1 MTLRKMSTKVLSVF
15 LAVIMIVA
23 LWAPAVSAAGHD
35 HAHKVEINY
44 DETKVRDALN
54 ALIGQLLGD
63 EAFYADYTVSEDSYY
78 VAIGDDVAYATILAG
93 KMGLGEDQFVTMNWE
108 NIDYDAIAKA
118 DLITIGYSEDMI
130 TGMVADVINDDAVVI
145 DWATIVGADKAGY
158 VSKVID
164 FAVDAAYAEKAG
176 EDFDYGKLGD
186 AWDYVADNYFFGY
199 ADLAEQYIDTVTDV
213 VIKIVEACED
223 KASVSPAKET
233 VKEVAEAYLYGY
245 VSFAKNYVKL
255 ASKINAENPDAIVV
269 LLSNY
274 NTFAGVGLEV
284 NIGEI
289 VIDLGDY
296 LTDGRKDA
304 VNDYVNKF
312 VDILLDAKSE
322 FMGSDDVDEVAPDYS
337 DLIPDGVEIPGDIEI
352 PEENIKASLKEYI
365 NANLKDYI
373 ESFTKEDGAIDKE
386 GLVKDI
392 VNTHGSI
399 GNYIEKIEEESGYTI
414 EEWED
419 TLKEEIREE
428 IKAEKGEDF
437 DDEEF
442 EKEFNTRFD
451 EYKDEID
458 AAVKVKDTYNNA
470 IKTYEDA
477 IYNLVIDLI
486 ADAKKAQGIANEMKD
501 LTGFDLATL
510 AALAAKIDPS
520 ILEKIDLSEIIGETK
535 AEKIIEIKNKL
546 VKVIEDKLVE
556 LGWIEV
562 NELEIPTLDLIYENL
577 DKLDA
582 KTREWIESFD
592 RADVSKAL
600 LGLMYYSDK
609 VVTLTD
615 KGLEKFNAIYDEI
628 ADTEIVITGDSI
640 DIGAVIAAPTSV
652 LSLVC
657 AGKYDNFIFVDISE
671 VETGLNA
678 TGKAAIKAYI
688 DDTTVAYATEAG
700 SEYIAQQI
708 CDALGIVGGD
718 TGCTHV
724 DANKDHKCDLCGA
737 AMGVHADANKDHN
750 CDYGCSEKIGTHGDI
765 DKDHNCDYGCSEK
778 IGVCED
784 TDLDHKCDYGCSATF
799 GEHVDADK
807 DHKCDYGCSEKIGAH
822 EDVEPVDH
830 MCDYCGQR
838 MSTHKYGKWET
849 TKEATKKEEGEKVR
863 TCTICG
869 HKDIAT
875 IPCLEGLS
883 TGAIIAIV
891 IASILVV
898 GGIGFAIYWFGY
910 RKKMLFK
917 KKATKTLSGK

>member
-15 LAVIMIVA
+15 LALIMIVA

-78 VAIGDDVAYATILAG
+78 VAIGDDVAYATILVG
-93 KMGLGEDQFVTMNWE
+93 KMGLGEDQFVTMSWD

-130 TGMVADVINDDAVVI
+130 TGMVADVINDEAVVI

-164 FAVDAAYAEKAG
+164 YAVDAAYAEKAG

-233 VKEVAEAYLYGY
+233 VKDVAEAYLYGY

-274 NTFAGVGLEV
+274 NTFAGAGLE
-284 NIGEI
+284 ITIDEI

-304 VNDYVNKF
+304 VNDYVNKV
-312 VDILLDAKSE
+312 VDILVDAKNE
-322 FMGSDDVDEVAPDYS
+322 FIGSDDVDAVDFDYS
-337 DLIPDGVEIPGDIEI
+337 DEA
-352 PEENIKASLKEYI
+352 IKASLKEYI

-399 GNYIEKIEEESGYTI
+399 GSYIEKIEEESGYTI
-414 EEWED
+414 EEWEE
-419 TLKEEIREE
+419 TLKEEIKEE
-428 IKAEKGEDF
+428 IKEEKGEDF
-437 DDEEF
+437 DEEEF
-442 EKEFNTRFD
+442 EIEFNSRFD

-477 IYNLVIDLI
+477 IYNLVMDLI
-486 ADAKKAQGIANEMKD
+486 ADAKKAQGIANEMKE
-501 LTGFDLATL
+501 LSGLDLATL

-520 ILEKIDLSEIIGETK
+520 IIEKIDLSEIIGETK

-546 VKVIEDKLVE
+546 VEVIEDKLTE

-562 NELEIPTLDLIYENL
+562 SELKIPTLDLIYENL

-582 KTREWIESFD
+582 KTREWLESFD

-628 ADTEIVITGDSI
+628 AATEIVITGDSI

-700 SEYIAQQI
+700 SEYIAEQI
-708 CDALGIVGGD
+708 CDALGIIPVDNPDDPDDPIVPPATCTHKDDNHDHICDNNCGKTDIGECSD
-718 TGCTHV
+718 SATDDNHVCDYGEGYETGCQKVLEAHV
-724 DANKDHKCDLCGA
+724 DENKDHKCD
-737 AMGVHADANKDHN
+737 N
-750 CDYGCSEKIGTHGDI
+750 GCP
-765 DKDHNCDYGCSEK
+765 
-778 IGVCED
+778 
-784 TDLDHKCDYGCSATF
+784 
-799 GEHVDADK
+799 
-807 DHKCDYGCSEKIGAH
+807 EKIGAH
-822 EDVEPVDH
+822 EDKEPVDH

-849 TKEATKKEEGEKVR
+849 IKEATKTEEGEKVR

-910 RKKMLFK
+910 KKQMLFK
-917 KKATKTLSGK
+917 NKATKTLKGK

>member
-1 MTLRKMSTKVLSVF
+1 MTMTLRKMSTKVLSVF
-15 LAVIMIVA
+15 LALIMIVA

-93 KMGLGEDQFVTMNWE
+93 KMGLGEDQFVTMSWD

-130 TGMVADVINDDAVVI
+130 TGMVADVINDEAVVI

-164 FAVDAAYAEKAG
+164 YAVDAAYAEKAG

-233 VKEVAEAYLYGY
+233 VKDVAEAYLYGY

-274 NTFAGVGLEV
+274 NTFAGAGLE
-284 NIGEI
+284 ITIDEI

-304 VNDYVNKF
+304 VNDYVNKV
-312 VDILLDAKSE
+312 VDILVDAKNE
-322 FMGSDDVDEVAPDYS
+322 FIGSDDVDAVDFDYS
-337 DLIPDGVEIPGDIEI
+337 DEA
-352 PEENIKASLKEYI
+352 IKASLKEYI

-399 GNYIEKIEEESGYTI
+399 GSYIEKIEEESGYTI
-414 EEWED
+414 EEWEE
-419 TLKEEIREE
+419 TLKEEIKEE

-437 DDEEF
+437 DEEEF
-442 EKEFNTRFD
+442 EIEFNSRFD

-477 IYNLVIDLI
+477 IYNLVMDLI
-486 ADAKKAQGIANEMKD
+486 ADAKKAQGIANEMKE
-501 LTGFDLATL
+501 LSGLDLATL

-520 ILEKIDLSEIIGETK
+520 IIEKIDLSEIIGETK

-546 VKVIEDKLVE
+546 VEVIEDKLTE

-562 NELEIPTLDLIYENL
+562 SELKIPTLDLIYENL

-582 KTREWIESFD
+582 KTREWLESFD

-628 ADTEIVITGDSI
+628 AATEIVITGDSI

-700 SEYIAQQI
+700 SEYIAEQI
-708 CDALGIVGGD
+708 CDALGIIPVDNPDDPDDPIVPPATCTHKDDNHDHICDNNCGKTDYGECSD
-718 TGCTHV
+718 SATDDNHVCDYGEGYETGCQKVLEAHV
-724 DANKDHKCDLCGA
+724 DENKDHKCD
-737 AMGVHADANKDHN
+737 N
-750 CDYGCSEKIGTHGDI
+750 GCP
-765 DKDHNCDYGCSEK
+765 
-778 IGVCED
+778 
-784 TDLDHKCDYGCSATF
+784 
-799 GEHVDADK
+799 
-807 DHKCDYGCSEKIGAH
+807 EKIGAH
-822 EDVEPVDH
+822 EDKEPVDH

-849 TKEATKKEEGEKVR
+849 IKEATKTEEGEKVR

-910 RKKMLFK
+910 KKQMLFK
-917 KKATKTLSGK
+917 NKATKTLKGK

>member
-15 LAVIMIVA
+15 LALIMIVA

-93 KMGLGEDQFVTMNWE
+93 KMGLGEDQFITMSWD

-130 TGMVADVINDDAVVI
+130 TGMVADVINDEAVVI

-164 FAVDAAYAEKAG
+164 YAVDAAYAEKAG

-233 VKEVAEAYLYGY
+233 VKDVAEAYLYGY

-274 NTFAGVGLEV
+274 NTFAGAGLE
-284 NIGEI
+284 ITIDEI

-304 VNDYVNKF
+304 VNDYVNKV
-312 VDILLDAKSE
+312 VDILVDAKNE
-322 FMGSDDVDEVAPDYS
+322 FIGSDDVDAVDFDYS
-337 DLIPDGVEIPGDIEI
+337 DEA
-352 PEENIKASLKEYI
+352 IKASLKEYI

-399 GNYIEKIEEESGYTI
+399 GSYIEKIEEESGYTI
-414 EEWED
+414 EEWEE
-419 TLKEEIREE
+419 TLKEEIKEE

-437 DDEEF
+437 DEEEF
-442 EKEFNTRFD
+442 EIEFNSRFD

-477 IYNLVIDLI
+477 IYNLVMDLI
-486 ADAKKAQGIANEMKD
+486 ADAKKAQGIANEMKE
-501 LTGFDLATL
+501 LSGLDLATL

-520 ILEKIDLSEIIGETK
+520 IIEKIDLSEIIGETK

-546 VKVIEDKLVE
+546 VEVIEDKLTE

-562 NELEIPTLDLIYENL
+562 SELKIPTLDLIYENL

-582 KTREWIESFD
+582 KTREWLESFD

-628 ADTEIVITGDSI
+628 AATEIVITGDSI

-700 SEYIAQQI
+700 SEYIAEQI
-708 CDALGIVGGD
+708 CDALGIIPVDNPDDPDDPIVPPATCTHKDDNHDHICDNNCGKTDIGECSD
-718 TGCTHV
+718 SATDDNHVCDYGEGYETGCQKVLEAHV
-724 DANKDHKCDLCGA
+724 DENKDHKCD
-737 AMGVHADANKDHN
+737 N
-750 CDYGCSEKIGTHGDI
+750 GCP
-765 DKDHNCDYGCSEK
+765 
-778 IGVCED
+778 
-784 TDLDHKCDYGCSATF
+784 
-799 GEHVDADK
+799 
-807 DHKCDYGCSEKIGAH
+807 EKIGAH
-822 EDVEPVDH
+822 EDKEPVDH

-849 TKEATKKEEGEKVR
+849 IKEATKTEEGEKVR

-910 RKKMLFK
+910 KKQMLFK
-917 KKATKTLSGK
+917 NKATKTLKGK

>member
-15 LAVIMIVA
+15 LALIMIVA

-93 KMGLGEDQFVTMNWE
+93 KMGLGEDQFITMSWD

-130 TGMVADVINDDAVVI
+130 TGMVADVINDEAVVI

-164 FAVDAAYAEKAG
+164 YAVDAAYAEKAG

-233 VKEVAEAYLYGY
+233 VKDVAEAYLYGY

-274 NTFAGVGLEV
+274 NTFAGAGLE
-284 NIGEI
+284 ITIDEI

-304 VNDYVNKF
+304 VNDYVNKV
-312 VDILLDAKSE
+312 VDILVDAKNE
-322 FMGSDDVDEVAPDYS
+322 FIGSDDVDAVDFDYS
-337 DLIPDGVEIPGDIEI
+337 DEA
-352 PEENIKASLKEYI
+352 IKASLKEYI

-399 GNYIEKIEEESGYTI
+399 GSYIEKIEEESGYTI
-414 EEWED
+414 EEWEE
-419 TLKEEIREE
+419 TLKEEIKEE

-437 DDEEF
+437 DEEEF
-442 EKEFNTRFD
+442 EIEFNSRFD

-477 IYNLVIDLI
+477 IYNLVMDLI
-486 ADAKKAQGIANEMKD
+486 ADAKKAQGIANEMKE
-501 LTGFDLATL
+501 LSGLDLATL

-520 ILEKIDLSEIIGETK
+520 IIEKIDLSEIIGETK

-546 VKVIEDKLVE
+546 VEVIEDKLAE

-562 NELEIPTLDLIYENL
+562 SELKIPTLDLIYENL

-582 KTREWIESFD
+582 KTREWLESFD

-628 ADTEIVITGDSI
+628 AATEIVITGDSI

-700 SEYIAQQI
+700 SEYIAEQI
-708 CDALGIVGGD
+708 CDALGIIPVDNPDDPDDPIVPPATCTHKDDNHDHICDNNCGKTDIGECSD
-718 TGCTHV
+718 SATDDNHVCDYGEGYETGCQKVLEAHV
-724 DANKDHKCDLCGA
+724 DENKDHKCD
-737 AMGVHADANKDHN
+737 N
-750 CDYGCSEKIGTHGDI
+750 GCP
-765 DKDHNCDYGCSEK
+765 
-778 IGVCED
+778 
-784 TDLDHKCDYGCSATF
+784 
-799 GEHVDADK
+799 
-807 DHKCDYGCSEKIGAH
+807 EKIGAH
-822 EDVEPVDH
+822 EDKEPVDH

-849 TKEATKKEEGEKVR
+849 IKEATKTEEGEKVR

-910 RKKMLFK
+910 KKQMLFK
-917 KKATKTLSGK
+917 NKATKTLKGK

>member
-15 LAVIMIVA
+15 LALIMIVA

-93 KMGLGEDQFVTMNWE
+93 KMGLGEDQFVTMSWD

-130 TGMVADVINDDAVVI
+130 TGMVADVINDEAVVI

-164 FAVDAAYAEKAG
+164 YAVDAAYAEKAG

-233 VKEVAEAYLYGY
+233 VKDVAEAYLYGY

-274 NTFAGVGLEV
+274 NTFAGAGLE
-284 NIGEI
+284 ITIDEI

-304 VNDYVNKF
+304 VNDYVNKV
-312 VDILLDAKSE
+312 VDILVDAKNE
-322 FMGSDDVDEVAPDYS
+322 FIGSDDVDAVDFDYS
-337 DLIPDGVEIPGDIEI
+337 DEA
-352 PEENIKASLKEYI
+352 IKASLKEYI

-399 GNYIEKIEEESGYTI
+399 GSYIEKIEEESGYTI
-414 EEWED
+414 EEWEE
-419 TLKEEIREE
+419 TLKEEIKEE

-437 DDEEF
+437 DEEEF
-442 EKEFNTRFD
+442 EIEFNSRFD

-477 IYNLVIDLI
+477 IYNLVMDLI
-486 ADAKKAQGIANEMKD
+486 ADAKKAQGIANEMKE
-501 LTGFDLATL
+501 LSGLDLATL

-520 ILEKIDLSEIIGETK
+520 IIEKIDLSEIIGETK

-546 VKVIEDKLVE
+546 VEVIEDKLTE

-562 NELEIPTLDLIYENL
+562 SELKIPTLDLIYENL

-582 KTREWIESFD
+582 KTREWLESFD

-628 ADTEIVITGDSI
+628 AATEIVITGDSI

-700 SEYIAQQI
+700 SEYIAEQI
-708 CDALGIVGGD
+708 CDALGIIPVDNPDDPDDPIVPPATCTHKDDNHDHICDNNCGKTDYGECSD
-718 TGCTHV
+718 SATDDNHVCDYGEGYETGCQKVLEAHV
-724 DANKDHKCDLCGA
+724 DENKDHKCD
-737 AMGVHADANKDHN
+737 N
-750 CDYGCSEKIGTHGDI
+750 GCP
-765 DKDHNCDYGCSEK
+765 
-778 IGVCED
+778 
-784 TDLDHKCDYGCSATF
+784 
-799 GEHVDADK
+799 
-807 DHKCDYGCSEKIGAH
+807 EKIGAH
-822 EDVEPVDH
+822 EDKEPVDH

-849 TKEATKKEEGEKVR
+849 IKEATKTEEGEKVR

-910 RKKMLFK
+910 KKQMLFK
-917 KKATKTLSGK
+917 NKATKTLKGK

>member
-15 LAVIMIVA
+15 LALIMIVA

-93 KMGLGEDQFVTMNWE
+93 KMGLGEDQFVTMSWD

-130 TGMVADVINDDAVVI
+130 TGMVADVINDEAVVI

-164 FAVDAAYAEKAG
+164 YAVDAAYAEKAG

-233 VKEVAEAYLYGY
+233 VKDVAEAYLYGY

-274 NTFAGVGLEV
+274 NTFAGAGLE
-284 NIGEI
+284 ITIDEI

-304 VNDYVNKF
+304 VNDYVNKV
-312 VDILLDAKSE
+312 VDILVDAKNE
-322 FMGSDDVDEVAPDYS
+322 FIGSDDVDAVDFDYS
-337 DLIPDGVEIPGDIEI
+337 DEA
-352 PEENIKASLKEYI
+352 IKASLKEYI

-399 GNYIEKIEEESGYTI
+399 GSYIEKIEEESGYTI
-414 EEWED
+414 EEWEE
-419 TLKEEIREE
+419 TLKEEIKEE

-437 DDEEF
+437 DEEEF
-442 EKEFNTRFD
+442 EIEFNSRFD

-477 IYNLVIDLI
+477 IYNLVMDLI
-486 ADAKKAQGIANEMKD
+486 ADAKKAQGIANEMKE
-501 LTGFDLATL
+501 LSGLDLATL

-520 ILEKIDLSEIIGETK
+520 IIEKIDLSEIIGETK

-546 VKVIEDKLVE
+546 VEVIEDKLTE

-562 NELEIPTLDLIYENL
+562 SELKIPTLDLIYENL

-582 KTREWIESFD
+582 KTREWLESFD

-628 ADTEIVITGDSI
+628 AATEIVITGDSI

-678 TGKAAIKAYI
+678 TGKAAINAYI

-700 SEYIAQQI
+700 SEYIAEQI
-708 CDALGIVGGD
+708 CDALGIIPVDNPDDPDDPIVPPATCTHKDDNHDHICDNNCGKTDYGECSD
-718 TGCTHV
+718 SATDDNHVCDYGEGYETGCQKVLEAHV
-724 DANKDHKCDLCGA
+724 DENKDHKCD
-737 AMGVHADANKDHN
+737 N
-750 CDYGCSEKIGTHGDI
+750 GCP
-765 DKDHNCDYGCSEK
+765 
-778 IGVCED
+778 
-784 TDLDHKCDYGCSATF
+784 
-799 GEHVDADK
+799 
-807 DHKCDYGCSEKIGAH
+807 EKIGAH
-822 EDVEPVDH
+822 EDKEPVDH

-849 TKEATKKEEGEKVR
+849 IKEATKTEEGEKVR

-910 RKKMLFK
+910 KKQMLFK
-917 KKATKTLSGK
+917 NKATKTLKGK

>member
-15 LAVIMIVA
+15 LALIMIVA

-93 KMGLGEDQFVTMNWE
+93 KMGLGEDQFVTMSWD

-130 TGMVADVINDDAVVI
+130 TGMVADVINDEAVVI

-164 FAVDAAYAEKAG
+164 YAVDAAYAEKAG

-233 VKEVAEAYLYGY
+233 VKDVAEAYLYGY

-274 NTFAGVGLEV
+274 NTFAGAGLE
-284 NIGEI
+284 ITIDEI

-304 VNDYVNKF
+304 VNDYVNKV
-312 VDILLDAKSE
+312 VDILVDAKNE
-322 FMGSDDVDEVAPDYS
+322 FIGSDDVDAVDFDYS
-337 DLIPDGVEIPGDIEI
+337 DEA
-352 PEENIKASLKEYI
+352 IKASLKEYI

-399 GNYIEKIEEESGYTI
+399 GSYIEKIEEESGYTI
-414 EEWED
+414 EEWEE
-419 TLKEEIREE
+419 TLKEEIKEE

-437 DDEEF
+437 DEEEF
-442 EKEFNTRFD
+442 EIEFNSRFD

-477 IYNLVIDLI
+477 IYNLVMDLI
-486 ADAKKAQGIANEMKD
+486 ADAKKAQGIANEMKE
-501 LTGFDLATL
+501 LSGLDLATL

-520 ILEKIDLSEIIGETK
+520 IIEKIDLSEIIGETK

-546 VKVIEDKLVE
+546 VEVIEDKLTE

-562 NELEIPTLDLIYENL
+562 SELKIPTLDLIYENL

-582 KTREWIESFD
+582 KTREWLESFD

-628 ADTEIVITGDSI
+628 AATEIVITGDSI

-700 SEYIAQQI
+700 SEYIAEQI
-708 CDALGIVGGD
+708 CDALGIIPVDNPDDPDDPIVPPATCTHKDDNHDHICDNNCGKTDIGECSD
-718 TGCTHV
+718 SATDDNHVCDYGEGYETGCQKVLEAHV
-724 DANKDHKCDLCGA
+724 DENKDHKCD
-737 AMGVHADANKDHN
+737 N
-750 CDYGCSEKIGTHGDI
+750 GCP
-765 DKDHNCDYGCSEK
+765 
-778 IGVCED
+778 
-784 TDLDHKCDYGCSATF
+784 
-799 GEHVDADK
+799 
-807 DHKCDYGCSEKIGAH
+807 EKIGAH
-822 EDVEPVDH
+822 EDKEPVDH

-849 TKEATKKEEGEKVR
+849 IKEATKTEEGEKVR

-910 RKKMLFK
+910 KKQMLFK
-917 KKATKTLSGK
+917 NKATKTLKGK